1 MSATD
6 PNMNP
11 NANIELAN
19 NQATPQPETE
29 VQPQSASPEQESE
42 PPSHRA
48 FAKLAE
54 MEKANR
60 TQRKRNKELAETNAK
75 YERTFDLA
83 RSNPAE
89 FLKRSG
95 ISLKD
100 VLTDEVNQGE
110 LPVEEELRRE
120 VIKLRDEQKEM
131 REVKQKET
139 VQKEE
144 ARYHDLYN
152 QFVDGVK
159 QFVDNSP
166 ELELITI
173 RGAYSTVAE
182 VISQYYNETG
192 EELPVG
198 DAAKL
203 VEAELNNEA
212 QSYLKSSTLGN
223 QVREELSEKIRKE
236 LEAQAQA
243 SHQEPNPN
251 PTGRLQTLSSLQQ
264 ATRTVSSDGPL
275 PIDEAKKRAAAL
287 LRFDT

>member
-19 NQATPQPETE
+19 DQATPLPETE
-29 VQPQSASPEQESE
+29 AQTQSASPDTE

-120 VIKLRDEQKEM
+120 VIKLRDEQREM

-203 VEAELNNEA
+203 VEQELTNEA
-212 QSYLKSSTLGN
+212 QSYLKSSKLGN

-264 ATRTVSSDGPL
+264 ATRTVSTDGPL

>member
-11 NANIELAN
+11 NANIELTN
-19 NQATPQPETE
+19 NQATPLPETE
-29 VQPQSASPEQESE
+29 AQTQSASPDTE

-60 TQRKRNKELAETNAK
+60 TQRKRTKELEATNAK
-75 YERTFDLA
+75 YERAFDLA
-83 RSNPAE
+83 RTNPTE
-89 FLKRSG
+89 FLKKAG
-95 ISLKD
+95 VSLKD
-100 VLTDEVNQGE
+100 VLTDEVNQGQ

-120 VIKLRDEQKEM
+120 VEKLREEQKEI
-131 REVKQKET
+131 REARQHET
-139 VQKEE
+139 VQREE
-144 ARYHDLYN
+144 QKYNQLYN

-166 ELELITI
+166 ELELIGL
-173 RGAYSTVAE
+173 RNAYETVAE
-182 VISQYYNETG
+182 VISQYYNQTG

-203 VEAELNNEA
+203 VEQELTNEA
-212 QSYLKSSTLGN
+212 QSYLKSSKLGN
-223 QVREELSEKIRKE
+223 QVREELSTQIRKE
-236 LEAQAQA
+236 LEAQAKA
-243 SHQEPNPN
+243 SHQERNPN

-275 PIDEAKKRAAAL
+275 PIDEAKRRAAAL
-287 LRFDT
+287 LRFDA